1 MKSEKELSTFG
12 TENHNKRKIKEIK
25 QYQKNLKER
34 RSGMRRKKKQ
44 KQEKQLTVGYKAFQ
58 H

>member
-1 MKSEKELSTFG
+1 MKSENELSTFG

-34 RSGMRRKKKQ
+34 SGMRRKKKK